1 MFAGSAR
8 RFHRRGCVFA
18 GRMPLRTSGI
28 LARKSSSLNSLPFA
42 LTERFLVNCYL
53 SLK

>member
-8 RFHRRGCVFA
+8 RFHLGRCVFA
-18 GRMPLRTSGI
+18 GRMPLRILGI
-28 LARKSSSLNSLPFA
+28 LSRKSSTLDSLLFA